1 MRLDIF
7 LSISRLIKRRT
18 QAKKACEFGAVL
30 VDGAPAK
37 ASHDVRVGQKIRIE
51 FSNRIL
57 EVEIL
62 SVPQGKSLRK
72 EEARELYRVIKEERK
87 RVLE

>member
-7 LSISRLIKRRT
+7 LSLSRLIKRRT
-18 QAKKACEFGAVL
+18 QAKNACEFGAVL
-30 VDGAPAK
+30 LDGTVAK
-37 ASHDVRVGQKIRIE
+37 ASQNVKIGQKIQIE
-51 FSNRIL
+51 FSNRVL

-62 SVPQGKSLRK
+62 SVPEGKSLRK
-72 EEARELYRVIKEERK
+72 EEAKNLYRVIKEERK

>member
-7 LSISRLIKRRT
+7 LSLSRIIKRRT

-30 VDGAPAK
+30 IDGVPAK
-37 ASHDVRVGQKIRIE
+37 ASHFVKIGQKIQIE
-51 FSNRIL
+51 FQNRIL

-62 SVPQGKSLRK
+62 SVPAEKNLRK
-72 EEARELYRVIKEERK
+72 EEAGGLYKVIREERK
-87 RVLE
+87 RGLE